1 MKNILVTGGAG
12 FIGSSL
18 IKSLKEIYKNINI
31 ISLDNYT
38 TGYEKNHIKDVLYI
52 NGNTW
57 DIFLIKELQN
67 FSPEF
72 IFHFGEY
79 SRIVQSFE
87 EPDKVFKSNILGTQQ
102 ILQYAIK
109 NNSKLIYSGSSAI
122 FGNNGKDQHLNPYSW
137 TKSKNIELIKNYK
150 EWYNLN
156 FAILYFYNVYGNG
169 QITEG
174 NYATVIGIFET
185 QYMNNKPLT
194 IVGDGSQSRC
204 FTHIDDI
211 VKGIIIV
218 AEKGLW
224 DGYYL
229 SSKTDISIID
239 VAKLFKHP
247 YIFIEKRRGERLCS
261 DIKISKAETE
271 LGWIANV
278 KLVDYI
284 KDFLSKNNN

>member
-169 QITEG
+169 QIDEG

-247 YIFIEKRRGERLCS
+247 YIFIEKRRGERLYS

-278 KLVDYI
+278 KLVNYI
-284 KDFLSKNNN
+284 KDFLSKNN